1 MVIAKMDN
9 IVPTHSYPWLQMYVL
24 VGARM
29 FVWFQPNVVAHVQFA
44 HGDLDVKDKREVKR
58 S

>member
-1 MVIAKMDN
+1 MDN